1 MSTHTSHDLDGL
13 TPAEV
18 ADLAR
23 TAREVIARLETIT
36 QVCGLIVGLTL
47 TVWLA
52 AMRAGWPVAGA
63 VALALAATAFI
74 IGLLATVALI
84 VLGPP
89 PAIPPSSGNPPLPA
103 LDASSGPPSASA
115 RTSAT
120 NGEISRI

>member
-1 MSTHTSHDLDGL
+1 MTAHTSPSLDGL

-23 TAREVIARLETIT
+23 SAREVIARLETIT
-36 QVCGLIVGLTL
+36 QVCGLIAGLTL

-52 AMRAGWPVAGA
+52 AMRADWPVAGV
-63 VALALAATAFI
+63 VALALAVTAFI
-74 IGLLATVALI
+74 VGLLATVVLI

-89 PAIPPSSGNPPLPA
+89 PAIPPPSGNPPLPA
-103 LDASSGPPSASA
+103 LDARSAPPSASD

-120 NGEISRI
+120 NGGISRM